1 MFFDFD
7 NAEEFL
13 AGLDAAKRRREF
25 CDADPRTD
33 GQIAAHV
40 GGLLEDV
47 LNAAWYGDAGGMQ
60 HAAEAYT
67 EARRHPSADRLLV
80 DVDEVAEG
88 DFISVTGY
96 DETGGARPAMGV
108 VEHITFTMRDETGGF
123 EFTIRPVGPAYQQH
137 DAQLVWV
144 PDDEEH
150 TVLRLP
156 TPTDRVHAA
165 Q

>member
-1 MFFDFD
+1 MFDFTNPD
-7 NAEEFL
+7 EFL
-13 AGLDAAKRRREF
+13 AGVDAAKRRAELRE
-25 CDADPRTD
+25 ADPRTNE
-33 GQIAAHV
+33 QIAAHL
-40 GGLLEDV
+40 GQRLESV
-47 LNAAWYGDAGGMQ
+47 LNAAWYGTDEDMLLASR
-60 HAAEAYT
+60 AYV
-67 EARRHPSADRLLV
+67 EARLHPSADRLLV

-137 DAQLVWV
+137 DAHLVWV